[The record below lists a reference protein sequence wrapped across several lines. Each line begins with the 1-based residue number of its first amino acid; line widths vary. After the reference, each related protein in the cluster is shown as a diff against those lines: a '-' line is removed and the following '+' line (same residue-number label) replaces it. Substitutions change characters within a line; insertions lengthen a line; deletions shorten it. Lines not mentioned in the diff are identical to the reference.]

1 MTESLH
7 PLHPLEPRLAR
18 METKIDHIE
27 AQLGD
32 MPGLR
37 DRLTRV
43 EEQRP
48 SFAHLSDTVHQNAAD
63 SQETRALRYQMRWM
77 IGLMIAAVPAAGA
90 LGGLIAVLVQGYI
103 GGAPGS

>member
-43 EEQRP
+43 EEHKP
-48 SFAHLSDTVHQNAAD
+48 DFASLSEAVHRNAAD

-90 LGGLIAVLVQGYI
+90 IGGLIAVLVQGYL
-103 GGAPGS
+103 GGAPLP

>member
-1 MTESLH
+1 MTDSLH
-7 PLHPLEPRLAR
+7 RLHPLEPRLAR

-43 EEQRP
+43 EEQSP
-48 SFAHLSDTVHQNAAD
+48 SFAHLSETVHQNAAD
-63 SQETRALRYQMRWM
+63 SQEAKALRHQTRW
-77 IGLMIAAVPAAGA
+77 ILGLMVATIPVAGS
-90 LGGLIAVLVQGYI
+90 LGGLIAVIVQGYL
-103 GGAPGS
+103 GGAPIH